1 MTTRTGKSNRSR
13 SRSRVRARYKSSS
26 IHNRLGL
33 LLAGIAVILLTI
45 VIFIRSVSLYQ
56 KLGQY
61 KSRIETLQTQ
71 IDDEEKRSEEIEEF
85 EKYTTTRKYIEEV
98 AKEKLG
104 LVYPGEIIFK
114 DEGAGR

>member
-1 MTTRTGKSNRSR
+1 MATRT
-13 SRSRVRARYKSSS
+13 RARYKVSS

-33 LLAGIAVILLTI
+33 LLAGIAVILLTT
-45 VIFIRSVSLYQ
+45 VVFIRSVSLYQ
-56 KLGQY
+56 KLHQY
-61 KSRIETLQTQ
+61 ETKIESLETQ
-71 IDDEEKRSEEIEEF
+71 IESEEARSNEISEF

-114 DEGAGR
+114 DESAGN

>member
-1 MTTRTGKSNRSR
+1 MATRYKRSTRTTRAK
-13 SRSRVRARYKSSS
+13 YKGSS

-33 LLAGIAVILLTI
+33 MLAGIAVILLT
-45 VIFIRSVSLYQ
+45 VVVFIRSVSLYQ
-56 KLGQY
+56 KLNQY
-61 KSRIETLQTQ
+61 ESKIEFLKSQ
-71 IDDEEKRSEEIEEF
+71 IDEEEKRSEEIEEF

-114 DEGAGR
+114 DEGSGR

>member
-1 MTTRTGKSNRSR
+1 MTDFGRGVERVSRTRN
-13 SRSRVRARYKSSS
+13 RARYKGNS

-33 LLAGIAVILLTI
+33 MLAGVAVVLLT
-45 VIFIRSVSLYQ
+45 VVVFIRSVGLYG
-56 KLGQY
+56 KLHQY
-61 KSRIETLQTQ
+61 EVRIEALNAQ
-71 IDDEEKRSEEIEEF
+71 IESEEQRSEEIAEF

-114 DEGAGR
+114 DESAGK

>member
-1 MTTRTGKSNRSR
+1 MAG
-13 SRSRVRARYKSSS
+13 RARYKGSS

-33 LLAGIAVILLTI
+33 MLAAFAVTLLTI
-45 VIFIRSVSLYQ
+45 VVFIRSMSLYQ
-56 KLGQY
+56 KLHQY
-61 KSRIETLQTQ
+61 ETKIETLQTQ
-71 IDDEEKRSEEIEEF
+71 IDSEEARSEEIAEF

-114 DEGAGR
+114 DDGAGK